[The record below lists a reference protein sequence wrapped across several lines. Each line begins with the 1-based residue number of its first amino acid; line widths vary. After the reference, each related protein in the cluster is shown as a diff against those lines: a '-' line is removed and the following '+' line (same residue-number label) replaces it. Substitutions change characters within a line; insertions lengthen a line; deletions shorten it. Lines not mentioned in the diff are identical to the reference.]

1 MTAAQIT
8 VIMIPARLTGAEY
21 MGDIAGTAFVN
32 SGVTLNRDSNLN
44 GTVSLTA
51 GKIHISTLPCLGIRR
66 RISLKIIIAKI
77 IQTDDALI
85 ETSVFT
91 KLIIDGISVLRGV
104 VNHPLKLLRFL
115 AAELGF

>member
-1 MTAAQIT
+1 MTAAQIA
-8 VIMIPARLTGAEY
+8 VIKMSVEETGAAY
-21 MGDIAGTAFVN
+21 DGDITGTDLDK

-66 RISLKIIIAKI
+66 RISLKIITAKI

-115 AAELGF
+115 AAEL